1 MKKEKGSPV
10 YGEYNYGKKC
20 DEMDCTWHKCKKCV
34 SHDKC
39 HRESMKKQDT
49 GTDEQGAIHG
59 N

>member
-20 DEMDCTWHKCKKCV
+20 DEMDCTWYKCKKCV

-39 HRESMKKQDT
+39 RRESMKKQDT
-49 GTDEQGAIHG
+49 GTDE
-59 N
+59 